1 MAQRV
6 LSIQRYCSLVQYEV
20 RCSEFNPEVGVFPF
34 QSSHDKDVILNIL
47 GVLTDLLSLGTGR
60 RIHYVISKG
69 GSEALLQA
77 LISAAQTELP
87 DYSVLLPLLRLLAR
101 IGQQDRKFGMKVQ
114 KAEVTDVILSL
125 TRQNLGHH
133 MNLIHCLWVLR
144 VCASNVAAGTT
155 LGINGAMELLFKVI
169 TPYSKRHVRT
179 VR

>member
-1 MAQRV
+1 MAIKQLEKAV
-6 LSIQRYCSLVQYEV
+6 GALCALCSL
-20 RCSEFNPEVGVFPF
+20 RASNNCISG
-34 QSSHDKDVILNIL
+34 KD
-47 GVLTDLLSLGTGR
+47 GLSKAFLVSFSPGTGR

-77 LISAAQTELP
+77 FISAARTELP
-87 DYSVLLPLLRLLAR
+87 DYSILLPLLRLLAR

-133 MNLIHCLWVLR
+133 LNLIHCLWVLR

-155 LGINGAMELLFKVI
+155 LGISGAMELLFKVI

-179 VR
+179 V